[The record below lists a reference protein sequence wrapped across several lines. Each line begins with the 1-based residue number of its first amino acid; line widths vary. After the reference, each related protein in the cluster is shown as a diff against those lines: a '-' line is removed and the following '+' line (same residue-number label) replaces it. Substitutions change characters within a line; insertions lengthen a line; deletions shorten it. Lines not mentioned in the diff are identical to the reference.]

1 MSDARLLLIGA
12 NSDLVQPLLNLA
24 GESSVQ
30 VMPLTRED
38 WDLTDCFPADYVME
52 KILNFRPNHLLFS
65 AGMNVPQY
73 LGQDPVSA
81 VRQIQEHFVVNCLS
95 LLSVVLNINS
105 RLPSSLKTIH
115 AISSLYGIYGR
126 RTRMPYSVSKHALEG
141 AVKCL
146 AAELPDTLVLAYRP
160 GFFSTKLTSKN
171 LTKEM
176 QDSLIAR
183 IPAGRLGQAEE
194 LSSVILQNILKPPI
208 YASGSAITLDGGLTA
223 GGIFEI

>member
-12 NSDLVQPLLNLA
+12 NSDLVKPLLDLA

-30 VMPLTRED
+30 VMPLTRQD
-38 WDLTDCFPADYVME
+38 WDLIDCFPPDYVMDQ
-52 KILNFRPNHLLFS
+52 ILNFRPNHLLFS
-65 AGMNVPQY
+65 AGKNVPLY
-73 LGQDPVSA
+73 LGQDTVSS

-95 LLSVVLNINS
+95 LLSLVLHINS
-105 RLPSSLKTIH
+105 KLPSSLQTIH
-115 AISSLYGIYGR
+115 VISSLYGIYGR

-171 LTKEM
+171 LTEEM
-176 QDSLIAR
+176 QNSLIAR